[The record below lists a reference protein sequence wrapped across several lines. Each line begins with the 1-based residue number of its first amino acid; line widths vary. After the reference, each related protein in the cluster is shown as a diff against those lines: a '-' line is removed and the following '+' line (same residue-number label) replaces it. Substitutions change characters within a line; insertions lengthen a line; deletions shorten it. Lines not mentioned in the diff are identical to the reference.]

1 MAACQ
6 STPGTTAPS
15 AAHGTA
21 TPSQPRAASPFPHPQ
36 LPAHTYAARWR
47 APQIHLHPM
56 HYLCLTPAPPAAA
69 SRSYISCLRR
79 RQGQLHPAHETSG
92 QASAGLAIADIM
104 SATSQPVDVAYYRC
118 SWCCWEKQHLV
129 DGSPSCIYGLTLS
142 AWCDL
147 GDRAACLVRA
157 NAHASQNA
165 LRRKGPL
172 RVHGPCACA
181 SYHQA

>member
-1 MAACQ
+1 MPWRVPIDAGNTRSLPRTRHSYTLSA
-6 STPGTTAPS
+6 SSRVSFHPSTAPCPHIRSSPPHSSNTS
-15 AAHGTA
+15 APHALHMSHPPPHRSRT
-21 TPSQPRAASPFPHPQ
+21 SP
-36 LPAHTYAARWR
+36 
-47 APQIHLHPM
+47 
-56 HYLCLTPAPPAAA
+56 
-69 SRSYISCLRR
+69 
-79 RQGQLHPAHETSG
+79 
-92 QASAGLAIADIM
+92 ASAGCKVSFILRPTLENKHPRRLSLAGNM

-129 DGSPSCIYGLTLS
+129 DGCPSCIYGLTLS